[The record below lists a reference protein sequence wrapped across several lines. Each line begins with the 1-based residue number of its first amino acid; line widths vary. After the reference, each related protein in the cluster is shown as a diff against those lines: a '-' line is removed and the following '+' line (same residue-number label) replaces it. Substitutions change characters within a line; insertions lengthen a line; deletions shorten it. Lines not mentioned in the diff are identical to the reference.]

1 LFSIAAFNH
10 KTMTRQEKATVI
22 EEMKEKFQNSDFFYI
37 ADSSTLTVQ
46 EVNDFRRLCFEK
58 GVEMKVVKN
67 TLAQK
72 ALEDAPAE
80 KNYAQVYEA
89 LKGPTAFLFTETANV
104 PARIIKDFRKEHER
118 PILKAAYIDTS
129 VYMGDDQIETLSK
142 LKSKEE
148 LLGEVIGLLQ
158 SPMKNVISSL
168 QSGGQTLTGLLK
180 ALEERGGG
188 DNA

>member
-1 LFSIAAFNH
+1 
-10 KTMTRQEKATVI
+10 MTRQEKATVI
-22 EEMKEKFQNSDFFYI
+22 EELKEKFEHTEFFYI

-58 GVEMKVVKN
+58 GIEMKVVKN

-72 ALEDAPAE
+72 ALESAPEE

-89 LKGPTAFLFTETANV
+89 LKGPTAFLFTDTANA
-104 PARIIKDFRKEHER
+104 PARVIKEYRKDHER

-129 VYMGDDQIETLSK
+129 VYMGDDQLETLTK

-158 SPMKNVISSL
+158 SPIKNVIGSL
-168 QSGGQTLTGLLK
+168 QSGGQTLSGLLK
-180 ALEERGGG
+180 ALEERAGGES
-188 DNA
+188 A